1 MKFRLP
7 QGDPEA
13 TVPDSAALV
22 VQSFLHSPDKHRY
35 FRCHPLQAT
44 VSVAQCR
51 INRVRLTAAEAML
64 LPYEPHGWEMM
75 PRACADCLL
84 SQAVDAD
91 RVPIYTGEEV
101 LAGKARTEIQGA
113 PNRPLLH

>member
-1 MKFRLP
+1 MNYRLP
-7 QGDPEA
+7 LGDPEA
-13 TVPDSAALV
+13 TVPDSAEMV
-22 VQSFLHSPDKHRY
+22 VQSFLRSPDKHRY

-84 SQAVDAD
+84 SQSVDAG
-91 RVPIYTGEEV
+91 RVPIYTAEEV
-101 LAGKARTEIQGA
+101 LAGKARTEVPGA
-113 PNRPLLH
+113 PSRPLLQ